1 MKSTLTQNRFF
12 TFLTLFSSTGT
23 LICCALPALL
33 VSLGMGAVLAGLANN
48 VPGLIWVSEHK
59 PEVFTFAAVMLTLNG
74 VWLWSQRN
82 APCPLDPALRDACIS
97 GRKFSKVV
105 YFVSVVIFLIGF
117 TFAFLLA

>member
-1 MKSTLTQNRFF
+1 MKSASMQNRFF

-59 PEVFTFAAVMLTLNG
+59 PEVFTFAAVMLTING

-82 APCPLDPALRDACIS
+82 APCPLDPKLRDACIS
-97 GRKFSKVV
+97 GRKFSKAV
-105 YFVSVVIFLIGF
+105 YFLSVAIFLIGF
-117 TFAFLLA
+117 TFAFLLS